1 MDNIT
6 EKQNP
11 KSKRIGLL
19 STKEILKIINDEDK
33 TVAKAVSR
41 EISNI
46 EFLIIDLVESIK
58 NGGKLFYV
66 GCGTSG
72 RLGVL
77 DAAECPPTF
86 STSSDLVQGIIA
98 GGDKA
103 LRISIE
109 NAEDSMQ
116 AGKDIIKEKKVSM
129 NDVVIGISAS
139 GTAEYVLGALSE
151 SNKIGAITAM
161 ICCNN
166 IKSHD
171 SIKHLIPIIV
181 GPEIISGSTR
191 LKAGT
196 ATKMVLNM
204 ISTTTMIKLNKVYNN
219 YMVDLK
225 ISNKKLYNRA
235 LRIIQNITLCSK
247 VESERILKKTN
258 GNVKAAIVMIILG
271 KDDLYETESILDEFD
286 GNLDKILKIK
296 I

>member
-19 STKEILKIINDEDK
+19 SVKEILRIINDEDK
-33 TVAKAVSR
+33 TVAKAISS
-41 EISNI
+41 EILKI
-46 EFLIIDLVESIK
+46 ELLVIDLVKSIK

-103 LRISIE
+103 LRISVE

-116 AGKDIIKEKKVSM
+116 AGIDIIKEKKVSKK
-129 NDVVIGISAS
+129 DVVIGISAS
-139 GTAEYVLGALSE
+139 GTAKYVLGALSE
-151 SNKIGAITAM
+151 ANNLGAITAM
-161 ICCNN
+161 ICCNK
-166 IKSHD
+166 IKPSNP
-171 SIKHLIPIIV
+171 IKHLIPVIV

-204 ISTTTMIKLNKVYNN
+204 ISTTAMIKLNKVYNN

-235 LRIIQNITLCSK
+235 LKIIQNITFCSK
-247 VESERILKKTN
+247 IESEKILKKTN
-258 GNVKAAIVMIILG
+258 GNVKVAIIMIILG
-271 KDDLYETESILDEFD
+271 KDLHDAEYILDQFD
-286 GNLDKILKIK
+286 GNLDEILKI
-296 I
+296 II

>member
-1 MDNIT
+1 MDIIT

-11 KSKRIGLL
+11 KTKKIGLL
-19 STKEILKIINDEDK
+19 SIKEILKIINDEDNSI
-33 TVAKAVSR
+33 AKSVSK
-41 EISNI
+41 EIVKI
-46 EFLIIDLVESIK
+46 ELLIIDLVESIK
-58 NGGKLFYV
+58 KGGKLFYI

-103 LRISIE
+103 LRKSVE
-109 NAEDSMQ
+109 KAEDSKQ
-116 AGKDIIKEKKVSM
+116 AGKDIINEKRISNK
-129 NDVVIGISAS
+129 DVVIGISAS
-139 GTAEYVLGALSE
+139 GNAKYVLGALSE
-151 SNKIGAITAM
+151 ANKIGAITAM
-161 ICCNN
+161 ICCNK
-166 IKSHD
+166 IKLNNY
-171 SIKHLIPIIV
+171 IKHLIRIIV

-196 ATKMVLNM
+196 ATKMTLNM

-225 ISNKKLYNRA
+225 VSNKKLYNRA
-235 LRIIQNITLCSK
+235 LRMIQNITSCTK

-258 GNVKAAIVMIILG
+258 GNVKISIIMIELG
-271 KDDLYETESILDEFD
+271 KDLNEAENILDKFD
-286 GNLDKILKIK
+286 GNLDKILRIK

>member
-11 KSKRIGLL
+11 KTKKIGLL
-19 STKEILKIINDEDK
+19 SIKEILKIINDEDNSI
-33 TVAKAVSR
+33 AKSVSK
-41 EISNI
+41 EIVKI
-46 EFLIIDLVESIK
+46 ELLIIDLVESIK
-58 NGGKLFYV
+58 KGGKLFYI

-103 LRISIE
+103 LRKSVE
-109 NAEDSMQ
+109 NAEDSIQ
-116 AGKDIIKEKKVSM
+116 AGKDIINEKRISNK
-129 NDVVIGISAS
+129 DGVIGISAS
-139 GTAEYVLGALSE
+139 GNAKYVLGALSE
-151 SNKIGAITAM
+151 ANKIGAITAM
-161 ICCNN
+161 ICCNE
-166 IKSHD
+166 IKLNNY
-171 SIKHLIPIIV
+171 IKHLIRIVV

-196 ATKMVLNM
+196 ATKMALNM

-225 ISNKKLYNRA
+225 VSNKKLYNRA
-235 LRIIQNITLCSK
+235 LRMIQNITSCSK
-247 VESERILKKTN
+247 VTSERILKKTN
-258 GNVKAAIVMIILG
+258 GNVKVSIIMIELG
-271 KDDLYETESILDEFD
+271 KDLNEAKNILDEFD
-286 GNLDKILKIK
+286 GNLDKILRIK